1 MSEVMLKVCTT
12 YGHVLGGGEVDESE
26 AVLVCSF
33 MSTELTDYRSVF
45 LLMAYLSV
53 KVPDDD
59 FDVVVRAAIVFTF
72 QLLVKSI
79 LVVLSAS

>member
-1 MSEVMLKVCTT
+1 M
-12 YGHVLGGGEVDESE
+12 G
-26 AVLVCSF
+26 
-33 MSTELTDYRSVF
+33 TELTDYRSVF